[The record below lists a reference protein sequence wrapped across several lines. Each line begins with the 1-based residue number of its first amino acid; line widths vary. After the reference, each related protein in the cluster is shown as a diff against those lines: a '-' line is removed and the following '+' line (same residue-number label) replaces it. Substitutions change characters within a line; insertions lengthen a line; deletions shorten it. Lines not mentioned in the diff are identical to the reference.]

1 MTATCLC
8 GAVHVTVEHRPD
20 FIHDCNCSLCRK
32 VGAAWGYY
40 SAAAFSASGDTT
52 SFMRRDKPNAGV
64 EVHACKT
71 CGATTHFELAE
82 AFKATN
88 PDADLVGVNMKL
100 FAPEELDGVEVRY
113 PNGKDWDGTGASDY
127 RRPAMTISAASP
139 W

>member
-8 GAVHVTVEHRPD
+8 GAVHVTIEARPD

-40 SAAAFSASGDTT
+40 SAAAFSASGDTAA
-52 SFMRRDKPNAGV
+52 FMRRDKPNAGV
-64 EVHACKT
+64 AVHACKT
-71 CGATTHFELAE
+71 CGATTHFALSE
-82 AFKATN
+82 AFKAAN
-88 PDADLVGVNMKL
+88 PEADLVGVNMRL
-100 FAPEELDGVEVRY
+100 FAPEDLEDVELRY
-113 PNGKDWDGTGASDY
+113 PNGKDWDGVGEFEY